1 MTAASAFGVKGAHT
15 TAFGGSIGV
24 FNKARLIERIVMN
37 CYLNVRH
44 LRDVKTITY

>member
-1 MTAASAFGVKGAHT
+1 MTAASAFGVKGANT